1 MNGGELECMTV
12 DGLRQ
17 LIEQT
22 EARCAAIRQRLDA
35 NDSHEMGLQEA
46 LEKNQELLARYR
58 QRLTLMDRES
68 K

>member
-1 MNGGELECMTV
+1 MNGGEIECMTV

-22 EARCAAIRQRLDA
+22 EVRCAGIRRRLEA

-46 LEKNQELLARYR
+46 LEENLELLARYR
-58 QRLTLMDRES
+58 QRLTLMDREPT
-68 K
+68 